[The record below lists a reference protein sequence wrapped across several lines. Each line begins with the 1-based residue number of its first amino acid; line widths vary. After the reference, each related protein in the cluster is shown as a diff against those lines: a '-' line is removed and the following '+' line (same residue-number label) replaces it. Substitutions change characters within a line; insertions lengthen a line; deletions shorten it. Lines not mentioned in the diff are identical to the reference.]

1 MCAALTELQKDRY
14 LRKTEGYLPEASI
27 AFIDEIF
34 KANSAILNSL
44 LTIIN
49 EREFD
54 NGNRREPV
62 PLICLGTCD
71 TLDAL
76 HTRASVPTTCARSHP
91 SRLMLRMCVQLGQA
105 MNHRTM
111 TSLTHCLTVSCCV
124 AGFNLFPVRV
134 GRHY

>member
-1 MCAALTELQKDRY
+1 MSRNLRQNVHAALTELQKDRY

-62 PLICLGTCD
+62 PLICLGMC
-71 TLDAL
+71 LECIHSAGHVCAICSL
-76 HTRASVPTTCARSHP
+76 RAAQSVQATSHRMTTSSMRFSTVFYCAD
-91 SRLMLRMCVQLGQA
+91 
-105 MNHRTM
+105 
-111 TSLTHCLTVSCCV
+111 
-124 AGFNLFPVRV
+124 GFNLFRVRV
-134 GRHY
+134 GQHC